1 MSLFFLLDVP
11 YQTTPIDPGL
21 TNPIV
26 LVGTIT
32 ENGLELSGVM
42 TSTAVQ
48 VNSSVDDYLA
58 VESILREQ

>member
-1 MSLFFLLDVP
+1 MSLLLLFQGSP
-11 YQTTPIDPGL
+11 AAIDPGL

-48 VNSSVDDYLA
+48 VNSSIDDYIA